1 MRPPGGFVWLW
12 LLLTFVWI
20 AISSS
25 LAIESVAAGTLISAA
40 MAYVFALKFEI

>member
-1 MRPPGGFVWLW
+1 MRRPGGFLWLW

-25 LAIESVAAGTLISAA
+25 LAIESIAAGTLISAA
-40 MAYVFALKFEI
+40 MAWVFARRFEI